1 MGVLDKFKDLKE
13 TFSGKQKTDEEK
25 KQEEIKTVAKE
36 IEGEYKEAIDEEG
49 RRQAI
54 EKVAKIINERI
65 TDPNERRIIDET
77 LKDFLNELKEHTA
90 IPVNEVAPN
99 LVKVAIQSEEQDP
112 KPILEATAE
121 VAGNETLVKIIE
133 KEEIPLEHKNILVE
147 GISDEQKKEKAL
159 KEIKSE
165 EETQKEKE
173 DIAKLKQI
181 YEDCKNIPDA
191 ELASIIKNM
200 ELNRNNEEI
209 ENKIFHIVAKKMVQN
224 YNEFSGIMWYTAS
237 KIIPIEEMYAGNI
250 EGFAQEEFEKEKEEQ
265 KEKKKTGILKLKKQE
280 VNQENKG
287 KNQQK
292 DGNAG
297 FSKEKLSEE
306 LEKQLIDMIVNRYQ
320 EVGDW
325 QIPNSQR
332 MKNRSEKEIQRFIK
346 GIETAQGKSLTKM
359 QEKTIRAK
367 MSGIII
373 DDTQVRKFQDIVIEE
388 PQEKRNAI
396 CNLGIEMASKD
407 NKLYN
412 TIMMAKQQGVLDKL
426 VAMPKEYRDQCLSII
441 SQALD
446 KELAQFLKNS
456 EEKGKNN
463 KGDKQNLER

>member
-99 LVKVAIQSEEQDP
+99 LVKVAIQSEEKDP

-133 KEEIPLEHKNILVE
+133 KEEIPLEHKNILAE

-200 ELNRNNEEI
+200 ELNSNNEDIKKE
-209 ENKIFHIVAKKMVQN
+209 IFHIVAKKMVQN

-237 KIIPIEEMYAGNI
+237 KIIPIEEMYADNI
-250 EGFAQEEFEKEKEEQ
+250 EEFAQEEFEKEEEQ

-280 VNQENKG
+280 ANQENKG

-332 MKNRSEKEIQRFIK
+332 MKNRSEKEVQRFLK

-456 EEKGKNN
+456 EEKEEDK
-463 KGDKQNLER
+463 KEDKQNLGR

>member
-99 LVKVAIQSEEQDP
+99 LVKVAIQSEEKDP

-133 KEEIPLEHKNILVE
+133 KEEIPLEHKNILAE

-200 ELNRNNEEI
+200 ELNSNNEDIKKE
-209 ENKIFHIVAKKMVQN
+209 IFHIVAKKMVQN

-237 KIIPIEEMYAGNI
+237 KIIPIEEMYAYNI
-250 EGFAQEEFEKEKEEQ
+250 EEFAQEEFEKEEEQ

-280 VNQENKG
+280 ANQENKG

-332 MKNRSEKEIQRFIK
+332 MKNRSEKEVQRFLK

-456 EEKGKNN
+456 EEKEE
-463 KGDKQNLER
+463 DKKDLER

>member
-99 LVKVAIQSEEQDP
+99 LVKVAIQSEEKDP

-133 KEEIPLEHKNILVE
+133 KEEIPLEHKNILAE

-200 ELNRNNEEI
+200 ELNSNNEDIKKE
-209 ENKIFHIVAKKMVQN
+209 IFHIVAKKMVQN

-237 KIIPIEEMYAGNI
+237 KIIPIEEMYAYNI
-250 EGFAQEEFEKEKEEQ
+250 EEFAQEEFEKEEEQ

-280 VNQENKG
+280 ANQENKG

-332 MKNRSEKEIQRFIK
+332 MKNRSEKEVQRFLK

-456 EEKGKNN
+456 EEKEEDK
-463 KGDKQNLER
+463 KEDKQNLGR

>member
-133 KEEIPLEHKNILVE
+133 KEEIPLEHKNILAE

-200 ELNRNNEEI
+200 ELNSNNEDIKKE
-209 ENKIFHIVAKKMVQN
+209 IFHIVAKKMVQN

-237 KIIPIEEMYAGNI
+237 KIIPIEEMYAYNI
-250 EGFAQEEFEKEKEEQ
+250 EEFAQEEFEKEEEQ

-280 VNQENKG
+280 ANQENKG

-456 EEKGKNN
+456 EEKEDK
-463 KGDKQNLER
+463 KEDKQSQER

>member
-99 LVKVAIQSEEQDP
+99 LVKVAIQSEEKDP

-133 KEEIPLEHKNILVE
+133 KEEIPLEHKNILAE

-200 ELNRNNEEI
+200 ELNSNNEDIKKE
-209 ENKIFHIVAKKMVQN
+209 IFHIVAKKMVQN

-237 KIIPIEEMYAGNI
+237 KIIPIEEMYAYNI
-250 EGFAQEEFEKEKEEQ
+250 EEFAQEEFEKEEEQ

-280 VNQENKG
+280 ANQENKG

-332 MKNRSEKEIQRFIK
+332 MKNRSEKEVQRFLK

-456 EEKGKNN
+456 EEKE
-463 KGDKQNLER
+463 DKQSQER

>member
-99 LVKVAIQSEEQDP
+99 LVKVAIQSEEKDP

-133 KEEIPLEHKNILVE
+133 KEEIPLEHKNILAE

-200 ELNRNNEEI
+200 ELNSNNEDIKKE
-209 ENKIFHIVAKKMVQN
+209 IFHIVAKKMVQN

-237 KIIPIEEMYAGNI
+237 KIIPIEEMYAYNI
-250 EGFAQEEFEKEKEEQ
+250 EEFAQEEFEKEEEQ

-280 VNQENKG
+280 ANQENKG

-332 MKNRSEKEIQRFIK
+332 MKNRSEKEVQRFLK

-456 EEKGKNN
+456 EEKEDK
-463 KGDKQNLER
+463 KEDKQSQER

>member
-99 LVKVAIQSEEQDP
+99 LVKVAIQSEEKDP

-200 ELNRNNEEI
+200 ELNSNNEDIKKE
-209 ENKIFHIVAKKMVQN
+209 IFHIVAKKMVQN

-237 KIIPIEEMYAGNI
+237 KIIPIEEMYAYNI
-250 EGFAQEEFEKEKEEQ
+250 EEFAQEEFEKEEEQ

-280 VNQENKG
+280 ANQENKG

-332 MKNRSEKEIQRFIK
+332 MKNRSEKEVQRFLK

-456 EEKGKNN
+456 EEKVEDKKDN
-463 KGDKQNLER
+463 KQNLER